1 MEPEKK
7 TKITIIGAGLIGTT
21 LSYYLSLNTNFNI
34 TVYEKER
41 ENSFLTSYANAGRF
55 VPIGKFQLNKK
66 FKVILKM
73 QCLSRSRNDYAD
85 LLH

>member
-21 LSYYLSLNTNFNI
+21 LSYYLSFNKNLNI

-55 VPIGKFQLNKK
+55 VPIGKFHRKK
-66 FKVILKM
+66 I
-73 QCLSRSRNDYAD
+73 
-85 LLH
+85 